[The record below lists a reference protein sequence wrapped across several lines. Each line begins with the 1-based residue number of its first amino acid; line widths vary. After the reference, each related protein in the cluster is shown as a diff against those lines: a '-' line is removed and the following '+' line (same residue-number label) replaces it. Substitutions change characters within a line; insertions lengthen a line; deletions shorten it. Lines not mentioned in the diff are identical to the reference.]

1 MHILYTKQC
10 VPQPGMLLQQPY
22 IAKHWI
28 YLPKLQPLLSLFM
41 NGLTNDFAYIA
52 WLIRIQGYKF
62 SHQTRIIFE
71 EFEKSW
77 ELWLVII
84 QVMESTKKE

>member
-1 MHILYTKQC
+1 
-10 VPQPGMLLQQPY
+10 
-22 IAKHWI
+22 
-28 YLPKLQPLLSLFM
+28 M

-52 WLIRIQGYKF
+52 WLIGIQGYEF

-84 QVMESTKKE
+84 QVMESTKEE